1 MNVDPVTSPHH
12 TGLMGSATSLL
23 AVVVSVLPNVEQW
36 LRISSLAFGTI
47 AAIVS
52 IVVMLEKRNIEKHND
67 KRQMKSLLIK
77 AISAITGASKSVI
90 EFIIPIL
97 RESATSLLKELLP
110 IALDVVSS
118 LLTSDKSG
126 DEKRKIAVGKIKDA
140 AVKEGINASNR
151 TINLAIELA
160 LAKLTDK

>member
-1 MNVDPVTSPHH
+1 
-12 TGLMGSATSLL
+12 
-23 AVVVSVLPNVEQW
+23 
-36 LRISSLAFGTI
+36 
-47 AAIVS
+47 
-52 IVVMLEKRNIEKHND
+52 
-67 KRQMKSLLIK
+67 MKALLIK

-97 RESATSLLKELLP
+97 RDSASSLLKELLP

-126 DEKRKIAVGKIKDA
+126 SEKRQIAVEKIKA
-140 AVKEGINASNR
+140 TAVREGINVSNR

>member
-1 MNVDPVTSPHH
+1 M
-12 TGLMGSATSLL
+12 
-23 AVVVSVLPNVEQW
+23 
-36 LRISSLAFGTI
+36 I
-47 AAIVS
+47 
-52 IVVMLEKRNIEKHND
+52 NI
-67 KRQMKSLLIK
+67 MKYRYLLIMK
-77 AISAITGASKSVI
+77 KNVISEIHDMKKKMGLVNEMNFDDIDNESVESRIKKDLHTSVI

-110 IALDVVSS
+110 IAMEVVSS

-126 DEKRKIAVGKIKDA
+126 DEKRKIAVDKIKDA

-151 TINLAIELA
+151 TVNLAIELA